1 MVNTCCAWQ
10 MRISPFIAVE
20 NEMMRLLLLGKFGQ
34 LGWELHRALSPLG
47 EVIALDYPEI
57 DLSQPDQI
65 RPLVRQAQPAV
76 IVNATAYTAVDR
88 AESEPELTRAINALA
103 PGILAEE
110 ARRLGAALVH
120 FSTDYV
126 FDGATNSP
134 YIETDQPN
142 PLGMYGQSKLEGE
155 RAIEATGGAYLIL
168 RTSWVYSLRRDSF
181 VTKVLKWS
189 RQQETLLVVSDQ
201 VSNPTWARLLAEI
214 TAQLLAKARD
224 DSTGWLGERCG
235 LYHLAGNGYGSRYDW
250 AHAIL
255 RYDPKPEEQV
265 TRQLLPALTADFPTP
280 ARRPLFSALNC
291 NLFSETFGLR
301 LPDWKDA
308 LHMAMES

>member
-1 MVNTCCAWQ
+1 
-10 MRISPFIAVE
+10 
-20 NEMMRLLLLGKFGQ
+20 MRLLLLGKFGQ

-65 RPLVRQAQPAV
+65 RPLIRQAQPAV

-110 ARRLGAALVH
+110 ARTLGAALVH

-189 RQQETLLVVSDQ
+189 RQQETLKVVSDQ

-235 LYHLAGNGYGSRYDW
+235 LYHLAGNGYGSRYNW

>member
-1 MVNTCCAWQ
+1 
-10 MRISPFIAVE
+10 
-20 NEMMRLLLLGKFGQ
+20 MRLLLLGKFGQ

-110 ARRLGAALVH
+110 ARTLGAALVH